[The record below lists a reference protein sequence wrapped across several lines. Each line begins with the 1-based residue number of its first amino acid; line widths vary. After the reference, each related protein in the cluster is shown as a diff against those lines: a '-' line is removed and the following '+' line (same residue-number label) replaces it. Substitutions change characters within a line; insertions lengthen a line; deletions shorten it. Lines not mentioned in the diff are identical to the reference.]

1 MLKLHLID
9 SLSTCYTAICA
20 TKAYSEN
27 RTDGAYA
34 LVYRTYSVDG
44 WRWETR
50 RRSYWSQLAACGGEI
65 FSKSTVVQTK
75 ISHLSKTTP
84 LLGVICYPFGNT

>member
-20 TKAYSEN
+20 RNSEN

-34 LVYRTYSVDG
+34 LKGAWFCSCD
-44 WRWETR
+44 
-50 RRSYWSQLAACGGEI
+50 
-65 FSKSTVVQTK
+65 
-75 ISHLSKTTP
+75 
-84 LLGVICYPFGNT
+84 